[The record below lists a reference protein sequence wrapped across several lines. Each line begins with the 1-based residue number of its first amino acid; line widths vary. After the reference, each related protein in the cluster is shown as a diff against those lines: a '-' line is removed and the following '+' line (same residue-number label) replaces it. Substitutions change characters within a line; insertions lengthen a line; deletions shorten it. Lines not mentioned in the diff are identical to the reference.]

1 MDQAH
6 EQVNACIK
14 GDGGAVGL
22 TDDPNALRRWMVAG
36 PEVARAIVEF
46 QDAMEPVN
54 SENTE
59 ESKHHEENR
68 SWQKLFV
75 KDVRSLTSTIEE
87 LGNPFEEDSNE
98 LLALDTKQIAD
109 VSVIQTVES
118 AYKIGK
124 DQFNLFVKER
134 LMERK
139 VPLDEVLSRN
149 KLALFSTK
157 HVPEKKG
164 KQQLMSMKSDMQL
177 FSCLYIACQTRDGNL
192 DEFFRH
198 ENQSCP
204 PSLSDMGKLRLGGKS
219 DLLACL
225 ENLSAAKSEAP
236 TVTDITQMLLP

>member
-1 MDQAH
+1 
-6 EQVNACIK
+6 
-14 GDGGAVGL
+14 
-22 TDDPNALRRWMVAG
+22 MVAG
-36 PEVARAIVEF
+36 PEVARATGEF

-109 VSVIQTVES
+109 VSVIQTVEL

-124 DQFNLFVKER
+124 DQFDLFVKER

-139 VPLDEVLSRN
+139 VPLDEALSRN

-177 FSCLYIACQTRDGNL
+177 FSHLYIACQTADGNL
-192 DEFFRH
+192 DEFFLH

-204 PSLSDMGKLRLGGKS
+204 LFFQIWENFVWVGKVIYWPAWRIYQQQ
-219 DLLACL
+219 
-225 ENLSAAKSEAP
+225 NLKHP
-236 TVTDITQMLLP
+236 L